1 MTILFPGR
9 FKGPL
14 RSLRSFL
21 GIRRG
26 AAPRPVIPAAD
37 DTWDSEEITDID
49 EVVHTFTT
57 LVAQLCKDGAH
68 LGEICAQAERRA
80 AKYAI
85 LSETVVDSVSS
96 GLLVVEDTGEINLA
110 NAAAKRILG
119 IDARED
125 VRGKRIAGLL
135 GDSSDLQAL
144 VAETLAG
151 SRNLCRRT
159 LNLRGRD
166 HRPLCLGASTSCVFC
181 RGKVGAVIVVFADL
195 NAARNLDLRTT
206 SGESREAP
214 LSGYL
219 RGVLD
224 CYDHFSAVVREVE
237 KVQAKADKGSLG
249 TSDIADCVAFTR
261 RAWEIMS
268 AFALSLVA
276 GNSLCEITD
285 VEGTVRSVVARRREL
300 SGVRLALPSGD
311 LPRVKTVRKVFDA
324 GLELLLL
331 GCVSDAAG
339 GVAMSADAVRDAG
352 SEAIEI
358 KVTETGPRSPLL
370 AVGETLRE
378 FRSDKDL
385 RREAGLMLLRSLS
398 TEDHRTVTTQGDQ
411 TLVFRVIL
419 NVAAQHGAGPAA
431 QRGDF
436 SEREPGQ
443 A

>member
-1 MTILFPGR
+1 MAIEFPGR
-9 FKGPL
+9 FKGRLRGL
-14 RSLRSFL
+14 RSLL
-21 GIRRG
+21 GLGGGPALRPG
-26 AAPRPVIPAAD
+26 ALAAD
-37 DTWDSEEITDID
+37 AALTKDETRDVD

-57 LVAQLCKDGAH
+57 LVTQLCKDGAH
-68 LGEICAQAERRA
+68 LGEMCAQAERRA

-96 GLLVVEDTGEINLA
+96 GLLVVEDTGEIDLA

-119 IDARED
+119 LDELED
-125 VRGKRIAGLL
+125 LRGKRIAGLL

-144 VAETLAG
+144 VAETFAG
-151 SRNLCRRT
+151 SGNLSRRT
-159 LNLRGRD
+159 LDLRRRD
-166 HRPLCLGASTSCVFC
+166 NRQLRLGASTSCVYC
-181 RGKVGAVIVVFADL
+181 QGRVGAVIVVFADL
-195 NAARNLDLRTT
+195 TAVRDLDVGGGL
-206 SGESREAP
+206 GESGEAP
-214 LSGYL
+214 LPGYL

-237 KVQAKADKGSLG
+237 KVQAKAEKGSVG

-276 GNSLCEITD
+276 GDSLREITD
-285 VEGTVRSVVARRREL
+285 VEGTVRSVVARRQEL
-300 SGVRLALPSGD
+300 AGLRLALPSAD

-331 GCVSDAAG
+331 GCVGNAAG
-339 GVAMSADAVRDAG
+339 GVAVSVDAVRDTDG
-352 SEAIEI
+352 EAVEI
-358 KVTETGPRSPLL
+358 KVTESRPRSPVL
-370 AVGETLRE
+370 AVGDTLRE
-378 FRSDKDL
+378 FRADRDL

-398 TEDHRTVTTQGDQ
+398 AEGHRTAISQGDQ
-411 TLVFRVIL
+411 ALVFRVTLKAI
-419 NVAAQHGAGPAA
+419 VQDGAGPAA
-431 QRGDF
+431 QRGDV